1 MSSSPPEN
9 FSIDGS
15 QMSIGIVA
23 ARYNQELVDAL
34 LADVINGLKAA
45 DVPEG
50 ALETIRVP
58 GSNDV
63 PLAVSYQVAAGKFD
77 VCVALGV
84 IIRGET
90 PHYEL
95 IATSSCDALQH
106 IAIDSG
112 VPVINGIIVA
122 ENESQA
128 EDRCRGKGSKAFE
141 FTQAALE
148 MAQFVKNYP
157 AS

>member
-1 MSSSPPEN
+1 MSFSPPEN
-9 FSIDGS
+9 VSIVGS

-34 LADVINGLKAA
+34 LADVVDRLKAA
-45 DVPEG
+45 GVPED
-50 ALETIRVP
+50 ALEVVRVP
-58 GSNDV
+58 GSNEV
-63 PLAVSYQVAAGKFD
+63 PLAISYQVAAGKFD
-77 VCVALGV
+77 ACIALGV

-95 IATSSCDALQH
+95 IATSSSNALQH

-112 VPVINGIIVA
+112 VPVINGIIAA

-128 EDRCRGKGSKAFE
+128 EERCRGEGCKGPE

-148 MAQFVKNYP
+148 MAQLVKTYP
-157 AS
+157 ES